1 MNKTFTSKWISSFYA
16 FLLGGLHVG
25 WSNTISGNQ
34 FQYISR
40 AINPSAAQLQN
51 DWYLTTSDANY
62 IFTNFSKIIYLN
74 FNIHGIVLAGIIL
87 NGLGFLYL
95 TKIGIL
101 FLNHNNKSLPF
112 LFPSVLAL
120 TLSNFTLE
128 IDWGLAGMGVFSPS
142 LQPSSF
148 GIFLIV
154 AIYYLI
160 KHCRDLNAI
169 SKNHSNFRLF
179 NIYLLIA
186 ATFHPSLIISGVILY
201 LSFLLSIIKKRKL
214 NSYHLYAAFSTLVII
229 SLFNL
234 RFIWATL
241 RSQGLEF
248 QEAQYFLAIERIPYH
263 AVPTYFMGLE
273 STLRVIIIIIFV
285 ALFSHRYRA
294 AVETLFFQNL
304 AIITIIILLSQYF
317 AFNPAISLS
326 LPWRITGLLYP
337 LAVAYILVDF
347 FNFIGEKHFE
357 KVKTCF
363 YLLILLL
370 LAVSNTRFTVL
381 LLLIVFLQLFKKAIV
396 SIVILTSI
404 MIFTFFV
411 GFQNQS
417 QVDSAWKQS
426 KDIFISSKDLSE
438 VRNWGAG
445 VVLEEFSNLRSE
457 FRFSLYVDY
466 KSVPFFPD
474 DLVEWVK
481 RINTARDLLSNPS
494 QLCVSEIL
502 GVQWIMIPN
511 ESKPNCFKQ
520 FFSVQDGNFSFVRLR
535 E

>member
-1 MNKTFTSKWISSFYA
+1 
-16 FLLGGLHVG
+16 
-25 WSNTISGNQ
+25 
-34 FQYISR
+34 
-40 AINPSAAQLQN
+40 
-51 DWYLTTSDANY
+51 
-62 IFTNFSKIIYLN
+62 
-74 FNIHGIVLAGIIL
+74 
-87 NGLGFLYL
+87 
-95 TKIGIL
+95 
-101 FLNHNNKSLPF
+101 
-112 LFPSVLAL
+112 
-120 TLSNFTLE
+120 
-128 IDWGLAGMGVFSPS
+128 
-142 LQPSSF
+142 
-148 GIFLIV
+148 
-154 AIYYLI
+154 
-160 KHCRDLNAI
+160 
-169 SKNHSNFRLF
+169 
-179 NIYLLIA
+179 
-186 ATFHPSLIISGVILY
+186 
-201 LSFLLSIIKKRKL
+201 
-214 NSYHLYAAFSTLVII
+214 VII

-273 STLRVIIIIIFV
+273 STLRVIIIIMFV
-285 ALFSHRYRA
+285 VLLSHSNKA
-294 AVETLFFQNL
+294 AVESLFFQNL

-337 LAVAYILVDF
+337 LAVAFILADF
-347 FNFIGEKHFE
+347 FNFIEEKNFE
-357 KVKTCF
+357 KVKTFF
-363 YLLILLL
+363 YLFILVLL
-370 LAVSNTRFTVL
+370 SSSNTRFTML
-381 LLLIVFLQLFKKAIV
+381 LLLIVFFSSIRKPFF

-404 MIFTFFV
+404 MIFTLFM

-426 KDIFISSKDLSE
+426 KDIYLSSKELSE

-494 QLCVSEIL
+494 QLCASKIL

>member
-1 MNKTFTSKWISSFYA
+1 MNKTFTSNGISSLYA

-34 FQYISR
+34 FQYILR
-40 AINPSAAQLQN
+40 AINPSTAQLQN

-95 TKIGIL
+95 TKIGLL
-101 FLNHNNKSLPF
+101 FLNHENKSLPF
-112 LFPSVLAL
+112 LLSSVLAL

-160 KHCRDLNAI
+160 KHCRDLNGI
-169 SKNHSNFRLF
+169 SKNHSSFRLF

-186 ATFHPSLIISGVILY
+186 ATFHPSLIISGIILY
-201 LSFLLSIIKKRKL
+201 FSFLLSIIKKRKL
-214 NSYHLYAAFSTLVII
+214 NSFHLYTSFSALVII

-248 QEAQYFLAIERIPYH
+248 QEAQYFLALERIPYH

-273 STLRVIIIIIFV
+273 NTLRVIIMIMFV
-285 ALFSHRYRA
+285 ALFSNSYRT
-294 AVETLFFQNL
+294 AVETLFFQFL
-304 AIITIIILLSQYF
+304 TIVTLIILLSQYF

-337 LAVAYILVDF
+337 LAVVYILVDF
-347 FNFIGEKHFE
+347 FNFIREKNFE
-357 KVKTCF
+357 KIKTSF
-363 YLLILLL
+363 YLLILVL
-370 LAVSNTRFTVL
+370 LAISNTRFTVL
-381 LLLIVFLQLFKKAIV
+381 LLLIVFFQLFKKAIV

-404 MIFTFFV
+404 MIISLLV
-411 GFQNQS
+411 GFQNQL
-417 QVDSAWKQS
+417 QVNSAWNQS
-426 KDIFISSKDLSE
+426 KDIFISSKDITE

-445 VVLEEFSNLRSE
+445 IVPEEFSNLRSE
-457 FRFSLYVDY
+457 YRFSLYVDY

-481 RINTARDLLSNPS
+481 RVNKARDLLSNPS
-494 QLCVSEIL
+494 QLCASEIS
-502 GVQWIMIPN
+502 GVKWIMIPN

-520 FFSVQDGNFSFVRLR
+520 FFPVQDGNFSFVRLR